1 MNIPPKKLTLASQHI
16 LERLT
21 ERGLPI
27 ITPFEFNHLV
37 WNMYKSADRKKL
49 RLPHDTPTERD
60 YTRLRT
66 NLRNAGA
73 TSLDPD
79 YGRNIIRILSI
90 PDLYADDIVC
100 LADPTVRVAYLSAMR
115 RWGLTDRRPLALML
129 ARPNRAAATEKLK
142 TQMTETLDEG
152 ESNPDNL
159 KVITHPE
166 TVRRRQLAVHEVKSE
181 GAFILE
187 RGALTQVTRVSTI
200 GQTFLDMLQKPEL
213 CGGMNHVLDVWEEH
227 ASIWLEEIVQSVDT
241 ATSNLVKSRAGYII
255 EERLNLSHPLLA
267 AWKSQCQRGGSRKL
281 DPGKDFAPTFSET
294 WTISINV

>member
-37 WNMYKSADRKKL
+37 WNMYKSAEGKKL

-66 NLRNAGA
+66 NLRDAGA
-73 TSLDPD
+73 TSPDPD

-100 LADPTVRVAYLSAMR
+100 LADPTVRVAYLSAMQ
-115 RWGLTDRRPLALML
+115 RWGLTNRNPYALML
-129 ARPNRAAATEKLK
+129 TRPNRSVATEKLK
-142 TQMTETLDEG
+142 TQMAETLDEG
-152 ESNPDNL
+152 ESHPTDL

-166 TVRRRQLAVHEVKSE
+166 TVRRRKIVVHEIKLG
-181 GAFILE
+181 GASIQARDTF
-187 RGALTQVTRVSTI
+187 TRLSSI
-200 GQTFLDMLQKPEL
+200 GQTFLDMLQRPEL

-255 EERLNLSHPLLA
+255 EERLKLSHPLLA

-281 DPGKDFAPTFSET
+281 DPGRDFAPAFSET